1 MNRFKIMLTEKET
14 FGSRSICMNIWVSV
28 DLDILQTLLIV
39 TICAEGIGRIKASC
53 ISSVNGI

>member
-1 MNRFKIMLTEKET
+1 MLTEMET
-14 FGSRSICMNIWVSV
+14 FGSGSICMNIWLSV

-53 ISSVNGI
+53 TSSVNGS